1 MFVRRH
7 AADVGNLRALEDDST
22 EDPNR
27 GAVIATQSVENI
39 AGIVIPDTA
48 LVREVTEFIRDA
60 ENDLLFHHSRR
71 VFLFGALQGRRR
83 GLEPDLEL
91 LYVGAMFH
99 DLGLTERY
107 RTSDV
112 RFEVDSA
119 NAAREFLVEHGVDK
133 ADADKV
139 WLGIALHTTPGV
151 PEFLEPEIALVTA
164 GVETDVL
171 GIGRDDLAP
180 EALAA
185 VTAAHPRPDFK
196 QRILGAFNDG
206 MKHRPQT
213 TFGTCNADVLER
225 FDPEFVRDN
234 FVDTILTNTWPE

>member
-1 MFVRRH
+1 MV
-7 AADVGNLRALEDDST
+7 
-22 EDPNR
+22 
-27 GAVIATQSVENI
+27 TQSTDTI
-39 AGIVIPDTA
+39 AGIGIPDTP
-48 LVREVTEFIRDA
+48 LVREVTEFIRA
-60 ENDLLFHHSRR
+60 SETELLFNHSRR

-83 GLEPDLEL
+83 GLQPDLEL

-107 RTSDV
+107 RTSIV
-112 RFEVDSA
+112 RFEVDGA
-119 NAAREFLVEHGVDK
+119 NAARDFLLERGVDK

-139 WLGIALHTTPGV
+139 WLSIALHTTPGV

-196 QRILGAFNDG
+196 QRILTRFQRRDEASA
-206 MKHRPQT
+206 
-213 TFGTCNADVLER
+213 ADHIRHLQR
-225 FDPEFVRDN
+225 
-234 FVDTILTNTWPE
+234 